1 MKKTIQIALCV
12 FCAVIIISLLLTVS
26 VHYATNCKKT
36 LRDTSV
42 SPDGKYDLSL
52 VEIGEP
58 AWPFGA
64 ASGRLILNAGNAII
78 SQKDFE
84 LHNDGCQI
92 GRDNWKVAWNENHVE
107 VILSGEE
114 QFDEQICLYYDGAI
128 TRQYLMDTTVPPQTD
143 PIPKL
148 DIAVTENR
156 ENELVFD
163 ISIKDYIDSF
173 NSFYFQNAE
182 RKFLADADQWQCFT
196 YDSAI
201 HSPYETDCY
210 YFREDENIYNEPTIS
225 VYVPSN
231 ADYIQE
237 ITINFDEHGYTESGF
252 AQYKQLCYCT
262 MKVFFPDLDDTEIQE
277 LCIQIITLGNQNVFD
292 SDAWYSSTSV
302 PYALFYKD
310 GIGIYPYF
318 AIGDWEHFCIIPVTE
333 NTIQTF
339 EEKGVLIY
347 EIG

>member
-1 MKKTIQIALCV
+1 MKKAIRITL
-12 FCAVIIISLLLTVS
+12 FVICGIFGINLLFPVS
-26 VHYATNCKKT
+26 VYYAINCKKT
-36 LRDTSV
+36 FRDTSV
-42 SPDGKYDLSL
+42 SPDGKYHLSL

-64 ASGRLILNAGNAII
+64 ASGRLILNEGNTII

-84 LHNDGCQI
+84 LRNDGCSI
-92 GRDNWKVAWNENHVE
+92 SSNDWAVTWNENHVE

-114 QFDEQICLYYDGAI
+114 QSDEQICLYYDGAI
-128 TRQYLMDTTVPPQTD
+128 TRKLLTDRTEPTQTQ
-143 PIPKL
+143 PSPEL
-148 DIAVTENR
+148 NIAVIENR

-163 ISIKDYIDSF
+163 ISIKDYIENF
-173 NSFYFQNAE
+173 NSFYSQDTE
-182 RKFLADADQWQCFT
+182 RNFLRDADQWKCFT
-196 YDSAI
+196 YDSSI

-210 YFREDENIYNEPTIS
+210 YFVEDEDIYNEPTIS

-262 MKVFFPDLDDTEIQE
+262 MEVFFPDLNDTEIQN
-277 LCIQIITLGNQNVFD
+277 LCTQIITLGNQNVFD
-292 SDAWYSSTSV
+292 SDAWYSSASV

-310 GIGIYPYF
+310 GIGVYPYF

-333 NTIQTF
+333 NTIQEF
-339 EEKGVLIY
+339 EEKGVLVY
-347 EIG
+347 EIE